1 MARPGPQPK
10 TTPKH
15 GHGGAGWTDYVNMPY
30 TGPGS
35 DMELPDTPGITW
47 FGQVQG
53 WWEQVRQMPHCK
65 DWSPTDWIFAIET
78 ALFKQNMYSE
88 FFGGTIH
95 ATMITEIRRREDQ
108 MGCTVEARRKLGI
121 RYVDP
126 AQAAEEE
133 TQPEPTT
140 ADPADENMTD
150 ADKAAVRSIGSAKSR
165 RQQLAG

>member
-15 GHGGAGWTDYVNMPY
+15 GHNGAGWLDYVNTPY
-30 TGPGS
+30 TGPGF
-35 DMELPDTPGITW
+35 DMELPATPGIQW
-47 FGQVQG
+47 FGQVEG

-65 DWSPTDWIFAIET
+65 DWSPTDWIFALET
-78 ALFKQNMYSE
+78 ALLKQNAYSE
-88 FFGGTIH
+88 FFGGTMH
-95 ATMITEIRRREDQ
+95 ATMWTEIRRREDQ

-126 AQAAEEE
+126 AQATQEE
-133 TQPEPTT
+133 TEAPEAAETT
-140 ADPADENMTD
+140 PGEPQTGSDG
-150 ADKAAVRSIGSAKSR
+150 VRPISSAKSR